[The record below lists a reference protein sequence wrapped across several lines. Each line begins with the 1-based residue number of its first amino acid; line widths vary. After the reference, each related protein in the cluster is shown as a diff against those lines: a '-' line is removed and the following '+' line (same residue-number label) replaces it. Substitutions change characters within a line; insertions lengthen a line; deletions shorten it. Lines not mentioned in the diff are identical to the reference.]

1 MIVGDE
7 KNRREWKKGRVVC
20 HVQGGDGV
28 IRGVILQHKG
38 HQIERPLSL
47 VCPLEI
53 RRSSSDEE
61 ESPSQPTPVIQP
73 QGGARNK
80 RQTAETAREK
90 IKLIAED
97 KNDD

>member
-38 HQIERPLSL
+38 HQIERLLSL

-53 RRSSSDEE
+53 RRSSSDEDK
-61 ESPSQPTPVIQP
+61 SPSQPSPVIQP

-80 RQTAETAREK
+80 RQAAETAREK